1 MLQRYSCADYR
12 HGPAHTAATLCSCR
26 RGGTFCPRGRTRS
39 MPQSR
44 RTAAAGPDSAQ
55 PSSGAAGD
63 LELSPES
70 QALLGKIR
78 MVVGDVVDEKLAG
91 IKADVAAMKTKQEA
105 FAKQQEAS
113 DKRLEASDKR
123 LEAFAKQQE
132 ASDKRQEEILK
143 QLGKLSKEVGVSNEA
158 VTRSEAINRL
168 AFSKQ
173 YVQGDCFYTLAQ
185 FTSLLPCDSIEPEA
199 FTSLSATVACSRA
212 ATRLAQHLLN
222 QGIPSEL
229 LRALHAQ
236 AQALAQARGQ
246 ALEVS

>member
-123 LEAFAKQQE
+123 
-132 ASDKRQEEILK
+132 QEEILK